1 MKLPK
6 AFTDIICYLRIAI
19 FHLLGDKAIVYAPFR
34 ERMKNSRAK
43 MKLLSEKGVPCLP
56 LVEIDVEGVLVTK
69 FVRGNN
75 LKDMFQYG
83 DMSFEE
89 KLRLLAKS
97 AVRLNDIHA
106 YFSHGDAQL
115 RNVLVAQN
123 EETIWL
129 DYEYIANPE
138 VALIK
143 KKARDLIFLIF
154 SAAKHLGNP
163 DAVVKTILNAYKDS
177 KVKELV
183 PSLSVYQS
191 IHYNFFLNLL
201 NPVVCIEVRK
211 ALQSV
216 ISKCSKDAQQ
226 I

>member
-19 FHLLGDKAIVYAPFR
+19 FHLLGDKAIVYAPFA

-56 LVEIDVEGVLVTK
+56 LVEIDADGVLVTK

-106 YFSHGDAQL
+106 YF
-115 RNVLVAQN
+115 R
-123 EETIWL
+123 
-129 DYEYIANPE
+129 
-138 VALIK
+138 
-143 KKARDLIFLIF
+143 F
-154 SAAKHLGNP
+154 
-163 DAVVKTILNAYKDS
+163 
-177 KVKELV
+177 
-183 PSLSVYQS
+183 
-191 IHYNFFLNLL
+191 
-201 NPVVCIEVRK
+201 
-211 ALQSV
+211 
-216 ISKCSKDAQQ
+216 
-226 I
+226 